1 MLLAAFRLAFYFH
14 RPISELN
21 MSMREFYA
29 WLAYLKIEPPE
40 QIANHRTAMVL
51 AQITNTAGRALPDK
65 KFVSADDFLGKKK
78 PQTAAEQ
85 ITFMKSLGKN

>member
-1 MLLAAFRLAFYFH
+1 MSLRQFY
-14 RPISELN
+14 
-21 MSMREFYA
+21 M

-40 QIANHRTAMVL
+40 ESANHRTAMVL

-78 PQTAAEQ
+78 QQTAADQ
-85 ITFMKSLGKN
+85 IAFMKSLGKN